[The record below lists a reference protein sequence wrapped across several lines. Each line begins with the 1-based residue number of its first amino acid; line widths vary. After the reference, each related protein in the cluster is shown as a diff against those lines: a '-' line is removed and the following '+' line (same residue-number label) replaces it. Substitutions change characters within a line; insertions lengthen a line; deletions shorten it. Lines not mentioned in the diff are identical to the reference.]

1 MANPQDPSELEAWVH
16 KELRTLPELEA
27 PAPLRA
33 GVWARLNAEAARP
46 WWRRSWWHWPKGV
59 RMAAALPL
67 TALVIL
73 FALGPWL
80 VERYLPGSGLVLA
93 PLSARVID
101 LIGVFGAVGRA
112 LWLVAESL
120 SDNLW
125 HRGAVGLVFMAY
137 FWFVGVGT
145 FFVRY
150 AQRRTRWGNRE

>member
-1 MANPQDPSELEAWVH
+1 
-16 KELRTLPELEA
+16 
-27 PAPLRA
+27 
-33 GVWARLNAEAARP
+33 
-46 WWRRSWWHWPKGV
+46 
-59 RMAAALPL
+59 MAAALPL
-67 TALVIL
+67 SALAIL

-93 PLSARVID
+93 PLSARVVD
-101 LIGVFGAVGRA
+101 LFGIIGAVGRA

-125 HRGAVGLVFMAY
+125 LWGAVVLVFIAY

-150 AQRRTRWGNRE
+150 AQRRTRGGNPE